1 MTLLLLLLAAADA
14 GAGHHGP
21 GKEGPNDKF
30 LKPDLDVPSWVE
42 RFEKPGREVYDKRKE
57 IVAVSHLKKGD
68 SVADVGAGTGLFSML
83 FAEKVGPT
91 GMVYAVEIAP
101 KFVEYIGKRARKAG
115 VRNVKA
121 VLGTTTSIELP
132 PASVDLV
139 FLCDTYHHFEKPKE
153 NLASIKK
160 ALRPGG
166 EVLLI
171 DFKRIPGKTAAWI
184 TEHVRAGQ
192 EVFTKEFEA
201 AGFTLVEELPLLK
214 ENFVLRFRLSK

>member
-1 MTLLLLLLAAADA
+1 VILLWLFLAAADA
-14 GAGHHGP
+14 GAGHHP

-30 LKPDLDVPSWVE
+30 LKPDLNVPSWVE

-83 FAEKVGPT
+83 FAEAVGPA

-101 KFVEYIGKRARKAG
+101 KFVEYIGKRARKARL
-115 VRNVKA
+115 RNVKA
-121 VLGTTTSIELP
+121 VLGTATSVGLP

-139 FLCDTYHHFEKPKE
+139 FLCDTYHHVEKPQE

-160 ALRPGG
+160 ALRPDG
-166 EVLLI
+166 EVLLV
-171 DFKRIPGKTAAWI
+171 DFKREPGKTAAWI
-184 TEHVRAGQ
+184 TDHVRAGQ
-192 EVFTKEFEA
+192 EVVTKEFEA
-201 AGFTLVEELPLLK
+201 AGFTLVQELPFLK
-214 ENFVLRFRLSK
+214 ENFVLRFRLRK